1 MASRALRGRL
11 AADESGQIFPI
22 LIVLLGSLIALG
34 LLLFGAGRAGR
45 VRADAQTAADAAALA
60 AAKNVGDQF
69 AGPAEEIPAAI
80 DDAQAEAEARDF
92 AERNDADLVSF
103 EREELDVRVTV
114 RTKQSI
120 PDGGQEGGEVNGE
133 ARAQARVSPIA
144 AIGGPGVAGSGAL
157 GAPIDGVASDV
168 KDAIELARKMGLDIT
183 STTGGKHAP
192 GSYHYSGKA
201 VDVAGSPAQMSRFF
215 DAALE
220 RYGKNTLELFYDPK
234 GYYVKNGGKV
244 GGAIGG
250 HSDHVHIALN
260 GQGPTSG
267 GGEASDEPSRGS
279 RQRAESGQSPGRSGS
294 TGGGSSSGDEDRG
307 ARDAKARN
315 SSGAGRAEKV
325 GVGECGGQIF
335 RTIYAVGKKY
345 GASAKEQ
352 LAAVETALVESNGC
366 NLDRGDRDSL
376 GVFQQRPSQGW
387 GSRSQILDVEYA
399 AGKFFAGAT
408 KGGASGGTA
417 GQLAQSVQRSAFPER
432 YDQQA
437 SRAKAILEKVA
448 NGELP
453 VIDGL
458 PGGVGGTG
466 GGFAAGAEVRLV
478 PYEGGS

>member
-1 MASRALRGRL
+1 MVSRALRGRL
-11 AADESGQIFPI
+11 IADERGQIFPI
-22 LIVLLGSLIALG
+22 LIVLLGSLVALG
-34 LLLFGAGRAGR
+34 ILLFGAGRAGR
-45 VRADAQTAADAAALA
+45 ARADAQTAADAAALA

-80 DDAQAEAEARDF
+80 DDALAEAEARDF

-103 EREELDVRVTV
+103 ERDDMDVRVTV

-120 PDGGQEGGEVNGE
+120 PDGGQDGGEVNGE

-144 AIGGPGVAGSGAL
+144 AIGGPGVAGGAGAL

-192 GSYHYSGKA
+192 GSHHYSGKA

-220 RYGKNTLELFYDPK
+220 RYGKNMLELFYDPK
-234 GYYVKNGGKV
+234 GYYIKNGAKV

-267 GGEASDEPSRGS
+267 GGDASDEPSRGS

-294 TGGGSSSGDEDRG
+294 TGGGSSSSDDDRG

-325 GVGECGGQIF
+325 GVGECGGQVF
-335 RTIYAVGKKY
+335 KTIYAVGEKY

-352 LAAVETALVESNGC
+352 LAAAETALVESNGC

-408 KGGASGGTA
+408 KSGSGGTA

-432 YDQQA
+432 YDQEA
-437 SRAKAILEKVA
+437 SRAKAILEKVS

-466 GGFAAGAEVRLV
+466 RGFAAGAAVRLV
-478 PYEGGS
+478 PYDGGG